1 VGINPSDGLAS
12 GRGSG
17 LAEASPGDGITAADE
32 RSSRSSGL
40 SPTVLSY
47 VVGPIALAILL
58 VFRHFGLIARLP
70 IWAYVAA
77 LLGAG
82 VVSMAVEPWHLAP
95 AGSLR
100 RYARTAVHLTAVS
113 VVIYMTGWGP
123 ALVMAYA
130 FVALE
135 EVESG
140 GAALWRPVMI
150 LSLANIAVA
159 QFLIWEGLAPSFLS
173 RTQAETVGV
182 LGMFVLALVIRMAG
196 ATANQKER
204 AEKLLAHQ
212 ALHDMLTG
220 LPNRAFFYERTDR
233 ALEAAA
239 SDGSFC
245 AVMLFDLDRFKEI
258 NDTLGHKFG
267 DQVLTEV
274 GPRVETVLRS
284 RDMLARLG
292 GDEFCVLLPEVG
304 GVEDA
309 VQVADRI
316 IGVLEQPFDVGG
328 TILGIEASCGISLA
342 PTDGNSADLLLQ
354 RADVAMYVAK
364 DSPASVV
371 VYTDDLGVNTPD
383 RLALLGDLRNAVARD
398 EFVLHFQ
405 PKAAMG
411 TGAVEGAEALIR
423 WQHPT
428 LGLLFPDSFIP
439 EAERSGLIEPMT
451 HWVLDAALAECR
463 RWMDLAGP
471 GDPVGMS
478 IAVNLSARSLL
489 DVSLPHTVEEALSRW
504 RVPPHLLDLE
514 ITETIIMTDPARARR
529 VLTELA
535 DIGVTLSIDDFGTGY
550 SSLAYLRD
558 LPVHQLKI
566 DRSFVQELGSRSGD
580 VVIVRSVIDL
590 ARNLGLRTVAEG
602 VEDAATWE
610 QLTRLGCNSAQGY
623 HLARP
628 MAAGAFWAWI
638 EERVMV
644 TVPPPVPASDVAMT
658 WGDRTGVLH

>member
-1 VGINPSDGLAS
+1 MATGRQSGFAGAPPVDGAV
-12 GRGSG
+12 
-17 LAEASPGDGITAADE
+17 ATVD
-32 RSSRSSGL
+32 RSARSSGL

-58 VFRHFGLIARLP
+58 VFRHFGLIAPLP
-70 IWAYVAA
+70 VWSYVVT
-77 LLGAG
+77 LVGIGAIS
-82 VVSMAVEPWHLAP
+82 VAVEPWHLAP
-95 AGSLR
+95 EGSFR
-100 RYARTAVHLTAVS
+100 RYARVAFHLAGVT

-123 ALVMAYA
+123 ALVMGYA

-135 EVESG
+135 EVETA
-140 GAALWRPVMI
+140 GAALWRPVMVM
-150 LSLANIAVA
+150 SLANVAVA
-159 QFLIWEGLAPSFLS
+159 QFLIWEGLIPSFLS
-173 RTQAETVGV
+173 RSQAETVGA
-182 LGMFVLALVIRMAG
+182 LGMLVLALVIRMAG
-196 ATANQKER
+196 ATGEQKER

-220 LPNRAFFYERTDR
+220 LPNRAYFYERTDR
-233 ALEAAA
+233 ALETAA
-239 SDGSFC
+239 SDGSCC

-292 GDEFCVLLPEVG
+292 GDEFCVLLPEVT

-309 VQVADRI
+309 IQVAGRI
-316 IGVLEQPFDVGG
+316 IEVLEQPFDVGG

-342 PTDGNSADLLLQ
+342 PTDGDSADLLLQ

-371 VYTDDLGVNTPD
+371 VYTDALGVNTPD
-383 RLALLGDLRNAVARD
+383 RLALLGDLRRAVARD

-411 TGAVEGAEALIR
+411 TRAIEGAEALIR

-439 EAERSGLIEPMT
+439 EAERTGLIEPMT
-451 HWVLDAALAECR
+451 HWVLDAALEECR

-471 GDPVGMS
+471 GDPTELS

-489 DVSLPHTVEEALSRW
+489 DVSLPKAVEQALTRW
-504 RVPPHLLDLE
+504 RVPARQLDLE

-602 VEDAATWE
+602 VEDASTWE

-628 MAAGAFWAWI
+628 MGAVAFWEWI
-638 EERVMV
+638 EEQATV
-644 TVPPPVPASDVAMT
+644 TVPPAALVTSREMT